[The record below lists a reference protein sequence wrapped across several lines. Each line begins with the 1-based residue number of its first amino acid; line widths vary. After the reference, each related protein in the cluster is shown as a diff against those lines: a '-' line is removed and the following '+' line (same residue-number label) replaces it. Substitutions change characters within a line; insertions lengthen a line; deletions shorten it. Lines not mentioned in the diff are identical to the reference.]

1 MYADEVQGPPAQVSI
16 TLPAWAWCRDEVRA
30 ALRERNMGAL
40 FRAAQ
45 KYAGASQSRIA
56 VATGLLQGRV
66 SEIMRAARTVSTL
79 ELFERIAGGLDM
91 PDDAR
96 MLLGLA
102 PRHPAGL
109 DHLSASGRAE
119 VIAVYPSQS
128 AAQTDMRG
136 LAKAAHEI
144 DVLAVRGLGILGLND
159 SLLRASVQANAPTVR
174 VLLLDPECEAAG
186 HRAAEIGEGYG
197 SFISGLRLSI
207 ERLRDLA
214 QETGKVECHLYS
226 MLPTWRVISLDSTMF
241 VSAFGETHE
250 GHTSPMYRLTGSP
263 HGALHRGFRRF
274 IDELRRTAR
283 QVV

>member
-1 MYADEVQGPPAQVSI
+1 M
-16 TLPAWAWCRDEVRA
+16 
-30 ALRERNMGAL
+30 
-40 FRAAQ
+40 
-45 KYAGASQSRIA
+45 
-56 VATGLLQGRV
+56 ATGLLQGRV
-66 SEIMRAARTVSTL
+66 SEVMRGARTVTTL

-109 DHLSASGRAE
+109 DHLSTSGRAE

-128 AAQTDMRG
+128 AALTDMRG
-136 LAKAAHEI
+136 LAQAAHEI

-159 SLLRASVQANAPTVR
+159 SLLRTSVQANAPTLR
-174 VLLLDPECEAAG
+174 VLLLDPDCEAASQ
-186 HRAAEIGEGYG
+186 RATEIGEGYS
-197 SFISGLRLSI
+197 SFLSGLHLSI

-214 QETGKVECHLYS
+214 KETGTVQCHLYS
-226 MLPTWRVISLDSTMF
+226 LLPTWRVVSLDNTMF
-241 VSAFGETHE
+241 VSAFGKTHE
-250 GHTSPMYRLTGSP
+250 GHTSPMYRVAESP

-283 QVV
+283 RVV